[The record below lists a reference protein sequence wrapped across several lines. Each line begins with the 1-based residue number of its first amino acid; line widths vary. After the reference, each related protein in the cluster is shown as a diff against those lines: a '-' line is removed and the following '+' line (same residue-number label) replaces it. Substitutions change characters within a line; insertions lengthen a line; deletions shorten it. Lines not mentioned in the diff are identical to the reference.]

1 MTSRCLRFLAVLSL
15 LASAACAAPPM
26 PHEPD
31 VVDVTLSASADHVRT
46 AVIQVLADG
55 GYEVEQEDDQNLTT
69 GYREEVSGL
78 WDWLLRRRFG
88 RGWSRVE
95 SMVTPASKQR
105 CRHRLNVLYEG
116 NRGIFTR

>member
-1 MTSRCLRFLAVLSL
+1 VKTVAIPILIEGSYALDRK
-15 LASAACAAPPM
+15 
-26 PHEPD
+26 
-31 VVDVTLSASADHVRT
+31 
-46 AVIQVLADG
+46 DG
-55 GYEVEQEDDQNLTT
+55 HNLTT

-95 SMVTPASKQR
+95 SMVTPASKQS

-116 NRGIFTR
+116 NHGIFTR

>member
-1 MTSRCLRFLAVLSL
+1 MI
-15 LASAACAAPPM
+15 
-26 PHEPD
+26 
-31 VVDVTLSASADHVRT
+31 DVTLSTQADLVKTVVIHILIEGGSALDRK
-46 AVIQVLADG
+46 DG
-55 GYEVEQEDDQNLTT
+55 HNLTT

-95 SMVTPASKQR
+95 SMVTPASKQS

-116 NRGIFTR
+116 NHGIFTR